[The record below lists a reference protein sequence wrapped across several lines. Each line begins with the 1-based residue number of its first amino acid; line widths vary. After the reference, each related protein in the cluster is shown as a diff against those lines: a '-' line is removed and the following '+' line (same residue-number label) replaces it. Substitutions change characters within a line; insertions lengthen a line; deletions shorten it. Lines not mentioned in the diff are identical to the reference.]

1 MKASPASPTES
12 EGGFYRISA
21 THNLQ
26 ELQPHDIMA
35 SISKDQYLYLDFGDE
50 STCFVI
56 KKT

>member
-1 MKASPASPTES
+1 MKASPVSVPEN

-50 STCFVI
+50 STSFVT
-56 KKT
+56 KET